1 MPAAI
6 ITAAIIIAAHVRRL
20 EFGGYTHPCS
30 DVLFFSFAAKMC
42 CVNGF
47 VHKQLTK
54 ITRG

>member
-30 DVLFFSFAAKMC
+30 EFLFFSFAAMMC

-47 VHKQLTK
+47 VYKQLTK

>member
-20 EFGGYTHPCS
+20 EFGGYPHPCS
-30 DVLFFSFAAKMC
+30 EFLFFSFAAMMC